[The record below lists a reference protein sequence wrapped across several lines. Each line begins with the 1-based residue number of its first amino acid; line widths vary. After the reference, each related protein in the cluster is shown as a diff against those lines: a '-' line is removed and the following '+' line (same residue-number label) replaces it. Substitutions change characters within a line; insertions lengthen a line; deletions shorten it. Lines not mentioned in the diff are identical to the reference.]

1 MAQEITVTHIFS
13 DDSRK
18 KVSQSRVFTSRFL
31 DDEVKST
38 EPISLWLSAQNWNSF
53 VSLEEFIYP
62 NLVTEFYKNL
72 HFFSNEEDVLHS
84 VVGDVE
90 IEVSRASISQVIGID
105 DEGIII
111 GDDGSA
117 EGFSEANW
125 ARPDLSAK
133 ETYAT
138 WLSQHQRW
146 AHYLTTNVFLPK
158 AGGVNCVSNR
168 ERVFMWH
175 LVNQKKIN
183 LPAMLIRQMKNVT
196 AVSALAYG
204 SLLTRL
210 FEAASVVMSG
220 EGVTSRSTVLK
231 MHTFRNLSFD
241 VTPKKNE
248 KGSSVSIAQKEI
260 MDATVQKGKNAAKKG
275 KGKKG
280 SSKLVLN
287 VEKVAVSEPLPTLV
301 QTKINVE
308 PSGKIVAEKP
318 KDVLEKEA
326 QDAEEARL
334 AEKEKAA
341 EAEKVARVVALAEE
355 KRKKKEAEDKLAA
368 EREIAAKAK
377 ADAKL
382 LESAANLEG
391 AEFSKVGETSEE
403 EDNVALSSRI
413 AETVTLTTR
422 IGKKVVAKR
431 RVLRKKDFVIA
442 PSAELEEPAAQ
453 EPETADKELSEISDK
468 EDVEA
473 PLIEELSEVSEPE
486 DEEVLEEAKQ
496 FVENVDNENFIDNVL
511 LNQGRNPGERDAS
524 ETLFRMAH
532 LYAEPISSFD
542 PNVSE
547 QVISSPVFTP
557 HPSPSLPS
565 VTEVSESQNSIPL
578 TTSTSEVV
586 PPPSTLPSGSY
597 SEVNLSS
604 GPIFTDSISTS
615 TTSSLSSFAV
625 FHQLELLLLLL
636 PYLCLYLF
644 QFLQLYLPVQIPF
657 PPPLHKFSPLL
668 KLLSLLFQPLDI
680 HLLCVIP

>member
-1 MAQEITVTHIFS
+1 
-13 DDSRK
+13 
-18 KVSQSRVFTSRFL
+18 
-31 DDEVKST
+31 
-38 EPISLWLSAQNWNSF
+38 
-53 VSLEEFIYP
+53 
-62 NLVTEFYKNL
+62 
-72 HFFSNEEDVLHS
+72 
-84 VVGDVE
+84 
-90 IEVSRASISQVIGID
+90 
-105 DEGIII
+105 
-111 GDDGSA
+111 
-117 EGFSEANW
+117 
-125 ARPDLSAK
+125 
-133 ETYAT
+133 
-138 WLSQHQRW
+138 
-146 AHYLTTNVFLPK
+146 
-158 AGGVNCVSNR
+158 
-168 ERVFMWH
+168 
-175 LVNQKKIN
+175 
-183 LPAMLIRQMKNVT
+183 
-196 AVSALAYG
+196 
-204 SLLTRL
+204 
-210 FEAASVVMSG
+210 
-220 EGVTSRSTVLK
+220 

-287 VEKVAVSEPLPTLV
+287 VEKGAVSEPLPTLV

-422 IGKKVVAKR
+422 IGKKAVAKR

-453 EPETADKELSEISDK
+453 ESEPAAQEPEAADKELSEISDE

-473 PLIEELSEVSEPE
+473 PLIEELSEEIEPE

-511 LNQGRNPGERDAS
+511 LN
-524 ETLFRMAH
+524 
-532 LYAEPISSFD
+532 
-542 PNVSE
+542 
-547 QVISSPVFTP
+547 
-557 HPSPSLPS
+557 
-565 VTEVSESQNSIPL
+565 
-578 TTSTSEVV
+578 
-586 PPPSTLPSGSY
+586 
-597 SEVNLSS
+597 
-604 GPIFTDSISTS
+604 
-615 TTSSLSSFAV
+615 
-625 FHQLELLLLLL
+625 
-636 PYLCLYLF
+636 
-644 QFLQLYLPVQIPF
+644 
-657 PPPLHKFSPLL
+657 
-668 KLLSLLFQPLDI
+668 
-680 HLLCVIP
+680 